1 MAVIKFKK
9 ETEGFSIQK
18 DSQPKESFVGCPVQ
32 ISCDSD
38 SFVVMI
44 NNVPYYYEAAKHT
57 FYINDVDVTGNTTVQ
72 ISDSIRDDV
81 TSGGS
86 GGSGGGYLVYSALL
100 FQTGTNAPELVSTDS
115 NGDTNPFSNT
125 IGNIVFSYNSVGS
138 YLLTLAG
145 AFPYEKTQVFI
156 TQNSSNNAYLFN
168 FSDWA
173 QPDQLQILTTS
184 SNGTPTN
191 GALNYTSIE
200 IRVYP

>member
-18 DSQPKESFVGCPVQ
+18 DSQPKESFVGCSVQ

-44 NNVPYYYEAAKHT
+44 NNAPYYYEAAKHT

-86 GGSGGGYLVYSALL
+86 GGSGGGVILQS
-100 FQTGTNAPELVSTDS
+100 P
-115 NGDTNPFSNT
+115 DT
-125 IGNIVFSYNSVGS
+125 
-138 YLLTLAG
+138 TL
-145 AFPYEKTQVFI
+145 
-156 TQNSSNNAYLFN
+156 
-168 FSDWA
+168 W
-173 QPDQLQILTTS
+173 QLQINDAGVLVTAQVTS
-184 SNGTPTN
+184 GTPGTLHLFSPDN
-191 GALNYTSIE
+191 TEWNVTVNNSGALETTA
-200 IRVYP
+200 V

>member
-18 DSQPKESFVGCPVQ
+18 DSQPKESFVGCSVQ

-86 GGSGGGYLVYSALL
+86 GGSGGGVLTSGTLDITGLTTIDLSSVSDNDIVNLTSTNPTETIDSITVIATGKIVRLQPETGL
-100 FQTGTNAPELVSTDS
+100 AVTFTGTAVAS
-115 NGDTNPFSNT
+115 
-125 IGNIVFSYNSVGS
+125 
-138 YLLTLAG
+138 AG
-145 AFPYEKTQVFI
+145 AGDIVLPT
-156 TQNSSNNAYLFN
+156 SNFVA
-168 FSDWA
+168 
-173 QPDQLQILTTS
+173 
-184 SNGTPTN
+184 NGTKRDYLSVTKDGSFVKQVDAN
-191 GALNYTSIE
+191 NFI
-200 IRVYP
+200 